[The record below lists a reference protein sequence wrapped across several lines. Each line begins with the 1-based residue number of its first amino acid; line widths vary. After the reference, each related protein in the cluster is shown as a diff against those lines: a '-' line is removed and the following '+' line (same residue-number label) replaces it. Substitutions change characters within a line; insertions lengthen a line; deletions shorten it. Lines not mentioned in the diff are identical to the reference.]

1 MTLLLRWTMTSW
13 AMLVGMTIFAQDW
26 DIRPSEKGD
35 FWVLRTN
42 LRIPPQLQ
50 LDHGE
55 ANHTLSLQHMEFNF
69 IQLVVYPQR
78 WKRAR
83 ELSKDN

>member
-13 AMLVGMTIFAQDW
+13 AMLA
-26 DIRPSEKGD
+26 
-35 FWVLRTN
+35 
-42 LRIPPQLQ
+42 
-50 LDHGE
+50 
-55 ANHTLSLQHMEFNF
+55 F

>member
-13 AMLVGMTIFAQDW
+13 AM
-26 DIRPSEKGD
+26 
-35 FWVLRTN
+35 
-42 LRIPPQLQ
+42 
-50 LDHGE
+50 
-55 ANHTLSLQHMEFNF
+55 
-69 IQLVVYPQR
+69 LVVYPQR